1 MSINISDAFTKIGKI
16 GGPLIGADYYR
27 AGLTTKYGDIV
38 GAYST
43 DKDLLD
49 GLYSNLT
56 IAQSLPQ
63 STCEYVQALAQAA
76 MIRIVNNDV
85 PSNGLTL
92 SQAMSIFISQMI
104 SSSNTVTRNNVTIT
118 PTTGGTNV
126 GNPTFLSTLKRHDGL
141 NSEYAF
147 AETIKLKV
155 TADSYSG
162 GTSAGSEIVSVM
174 GLPGVGNL
182 DPGWPKGSGANLS
195 MTLVDPANDAEGG
208 YLQYLTNGTMEAFST
223 PNTPDN
229 WPILVGSAGTSIL
242 KVTATTFDGA
252 ACLGFVGDGSVLH
265 SVNQPFASSGTGT
278 ASTLVPLTTYGVS
291 LWIRVATVPAAGVLT
306 VDLFNGTSTVN
317 DAQGTANSFT
327 KTLSTLTA
335 NTWTNVNGVFRTP
348 SAPTNN
354 YALRIRCSTAVS
366 SGTTL
371 LIDRVAMT
379 ALRPAYLGGPMFSLI
394 AGPTPAF
401 LADNWQAVITNDRDG
416 DLQTVFDR
424 LFNMRNLGYQL
435 PSASSGTSTLL
446 DSALPPP

>member
-1 MSINISDAFTKIGKI
+1 MSINISDSFTKIGKI

-118 PTTGGTNV
+118 PSTGGSNV
-126 GNPTFLSTLKRHDGL
+126 GNATFLSTIKRHDGL

-162 GTSAGSEIVSVM
+162 GATAGSETVGVS
-174 GLPGVGNL
+174 GLPSVGNL
-182 DPGWPKGSGANLS
+182 DPGWPKGSGANFS
-195 MTLVDPANDAEGG
+195 MTMVDPANDAQGG
-208 YLQYLTNGTMEAFST
+208 YLQYLTNGDFEDFPTA
-223 PNTPDN
+223 NTPGN

-242 KVTATTFDGA
+242 KMTATTFDGS

-278 ASTLVPLTTYGVS
+278 ASALVPLTTYGVS
-291 LWIRVATVPAAGVLT
+291 LWIRVATVPAAGVLS

-317 DAQGTANSFT
+317 DAQAVANVFT

-335 NTWTNVNGVFRTP
+335 NTWTNVTGVFRTP

-354 YALRIRCSTAVS
+354 YALRIRCTTAIS

-371 LIDRVAMT
+371 LIDRAAMT
-379 ALRPAYLGGPMFSLI
+379 ALRPAYLGGPMFALI
-394 AGPTPAF
+394 AGPTNAF
-401 LADNWQAVITNDRDG
+401 LNDNWSAAITNDRDG

-424 LFNMRNLGYQL
+424 LFNMRQMGYQL